1 MSEILVELRN
11 EYRKEAIQFFDDG
24 TIDFWKET
32 HPGNDDP
39 LAIKEQ
45 NGESI
50 RKLFQLANAASTN
63 LRYGDG
69 SSNSAIQENFDP
81 MGDKDGVV
89 TEKETEMLRNWVVNS
104 NVEQFPS
111 GTGDWYI
118 RSSTELHQPNPTFES

>member
-11 EYRKEAIQFFDDG
+11 EYHKEAIQFFDDG

-50 RKLFQLANAASTN
+50 RKLFQLAK
-63 LRYGDG
+63 
-69 SSNSAIQENFDP
+69 IC
-81 MGDKDGVV
+81 
-89 TEKETEMLRNWVVNS
+89 
-104 NVEQFPS
+104 
-111 GTGDWYI
+111 
-118 RSSTELHQPNPTFES
+118 